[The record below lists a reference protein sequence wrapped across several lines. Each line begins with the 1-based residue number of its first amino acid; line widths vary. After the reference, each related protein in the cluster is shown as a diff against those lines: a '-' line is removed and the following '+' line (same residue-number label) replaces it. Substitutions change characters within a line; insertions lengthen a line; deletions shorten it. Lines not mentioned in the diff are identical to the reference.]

1 MKEVASKKR
10 RMSAIVA
17 LALAALIT
25 FTAGIQSYG
34 ISRNEEPVVY
44 DIKGSLERA
53 YEDFSMEE
61 FQVEFDVE
69 DQEIEIINIYDQNDK
84 LIKSIELVG
93 DDVVEDVEAKK
104 LLNKA
109 DFLTSY
115 NNTSHYKIN

>member
-10 RMSAIVA
+10 RVSAIVA
-17 LALAALIT
+17 LALAAIVT
-25 FTAGIQSYG
+25 FAAGIQSYG
-34 ISRNEEPVVY
+34 IPKNEEPVVF

-53 YEDFSMEE
+53 YEEFSMEE
-61 FQVEFDVE
+61 FQVEFEAE
-69 DQEIEIINIYDQNDK
+69 DQQVEIINIYDQDDK
-84 LIKSIELVG
+84 LIKSIELIG
-93 DDVVEDVEAKK
+93 DEVVEDLEAKK